1 MESQQTIMFTNKNNI
16 LPQFLIV
23 VATILNILIAAVWV
37 QTTGCA
43 STHHQQKVEQLQN
56 SPAPGNLKSPIIS
69 GDLSYFS
76 DMKDGDLQDTDILYT
91 FEIFLMDEKGKTKQI
106 MQLAPAKR

>member
-1 MESQQTIMFTNKNNI
+1 M
-16 LPQFLIV
+16 IV

-37 QTTGCA
+37 QATGCA
-43 STHHQQKVEQLQN
+43 STHHQQKVEKLQN
-56 SPAPGNLKSPIIS
+56 APAPGNLKSPIIS

-91 FEIFLMDEKGKTKQI
+91 FEIFLMDEKGKAKQI